1 LRNTLVIL
9 CGIFLA
15 DGIVMAAIGPT
26 LPDLARQTH
35 RTLDEAGRAFIAVFG
50 GSLVAQLLGGP
61 VSDRFGRRGVLL
73 AGLLLFGIGAAG
85 MAASTRLLSLV
96 VAAVVAGVGYGG
108 CTLAVNVLASELAP
122 DRRASTVNLVNLFF
136 AMGAIAGP
144 LLAGAFLNQRGSAL
158 PTLWVGSALLLLLVP
173 LTMYGVPADAPAPAQ
188 ARTDA
193 SELDAATAFIVVLGL
208 MLALY
213 VGSEASLSSWA
224 SVYLRQST
232 SLSAAAATTA
242 TAAFWVAL
250 CVGRL
255 LAAIAGARVRA
266 ERLLVVSLIGSTG
279 GGLLLVA
286 GHGSAAAS
294 VLAFA
299 VLGLTFGP
307 IYPTGM
313 AIVTDRFPHA
323 AGAAASRIGLLAS
336 LGGMSLPWLQGVVLT
351 HRGAYASAW
360 LALIVLATMSA
371 TWQIVRRVE
380 PVRHAS

>member
-1 LRNTLVIL
+1 LRSTLVIL

-108 CTLAVNVLASELAP
+108 CTLSVNVLASELAP

-144 LLAGAFLNQRGSAL
+144 LLAGAFLNQGGSAL
-158 PTLWVGSALLLLLVP
+158 PTLWVGSALLLVLVP
-173 LTMYGVPADAPAPAQ
+173 LTVYGVPSDAPAA
-188 ARTDA
+188 ARAPTNA
-193 SELDAATAFIVVLGL
+193 SGLDAATAFIVVLGL

-232 SLSAAAATTA
+232 SLGAAAATTA

-266 ERLLVVSLIGSTG
+266 ERLLVVSLMGSTG

-286 GHGSAAAS
+286 GHGSAAVS

-299 VLGLTFGP
+299 LLGLAFGP

-313 AIVTDRFPHA
+313 AIVTDRFPEA

-351 HRGAYASAW
+351 HRGTYASAW
-360 LALIVLATMSA
+360 LALIVLAAMTA